1 MVKRRKL
8 QGNTRLSKDGVITNR
23 GIDRLCSEIEE
34 DDDANPDDI
43 RAAVRRVHESLTDNL
58 AGIAPAPPH
67 PSELAFLCLA
77 FGRYLD
83 GGGKLSLDQSFGL
96 VRSSTGH
103 PGVPV
108 REQKRIA
115 RAVWEQYLKRNDSL
129 DAAAI
134 TVGAKFGKGKTQILK
149 YFHAQFLPGYLGL
162 VLPRFKKNPRR
173 GITARESRRFLKLR
187 KRHDERDHRLHS
199 APSKHASTVMRDKD
213 GTISVMSPMPNRY
226 SRPVMPPLG

>member
-1 MVKRRKL
+1 MVKRRKP

-43 RAAVRRVHESLTDNL
+43 RAAVRRVYESLTDNL

-134 TVGAKFGKGKTQILK
+134 TVGAKCGKGKTQILK
-149 YFHAQFLPGYLGL
+149 YFHAQFLPGYLSL
-162 VLPRFKKNPRR
+162 VLPRFNCMENFPWIAPYHGQSDATSYSMLILMRGAAPR
-173 GITARESRRFLKLR
+173 TPAVARRATF
-187 KRHDERDHRLHS
+187 
-199 APSKHASTVMRDKD
+199 
-213 GTISVMSPMPNRY
+213 SPMQ
-226 SRPVMPPLG
+226 SRQKRQTLC